1 MKFIENLKHVEC
13 VLLLLLFIRF
23 NQKLFS
29 DEKPKPPTEP
39 AALVPKDSNSVA
51 EDDAP
56 WRRSGSLRTR
66 AQQES
71 PPKTRKFSFL

>member
-1 MKFIENLKHVEC
+1 MQFPE
-13 VLLLLLFIRF
+13 
-23 NQKLFS
+23 
-29 DEKPKPPTEP
+29 DKPKPPTEP

-51 EDDAP
+51 DDDAP

-71 PPKTRKFSFL
+71 PPKTSMIVDCRHTQID

>member
-1 MKFIENLKHVEC
+1 MTTFCCPQPVNHQSFELTISQ
-13 VLLLLLFIRF
+13 FT
-23 NQKLFS
+23 
-29 DEKPKPPTEP
+29 DDKPKPPTTEP

-71 PPKTRKFSFL
+71 PPKTREFSCIKV

>member
-1 MKFIENLKHVEC
+1 MSDVCTWVFRSIMKKQLQFA
-13 VLLLLLFIRF
+13 
-23 NQKLFS
+23 
-29 DEKPKPPTEP
+29 DDKPKPPTEP

-56 WRRSGSLRTR
+56 WRRTGSLRTR

-71 PPKTRKFSFL
+71 PPKTRKLSG

>member
-1 MKFIENLKHVEC
+1 MSIVYIVLENVFAELIEM
-13 VLLLLLFIRF
+13 I
-23 NQKLFS
+23 S
-29 DEKPKPPTEP
+29 TDDKPKPPTEP

-71 PPKTRKFSFL
+71 PPKTRKSFVGFI